1 MKSYNLV
8 HSNLIKEAIGLS
20 RFAEILMWHS
30 SGFRLLLGRLTLGV
44 WGVDILGSGE
54 AFLFRGLPN
63 MQIPHFYK
71 YEIECPNQSKKLI
84 QLK

>member
-1 MKSYNLV
+1 MKLYNLV

-20 RFAEILMWHS
+20 RFSEILMWHS

-44 WGVDILGSGE
+44 WGVDIFGSGE

-63 MQIPHFYK
+63 MQIPFFYK
-71 YEIECPNQSKKLI
+71 YDQIESKKLI